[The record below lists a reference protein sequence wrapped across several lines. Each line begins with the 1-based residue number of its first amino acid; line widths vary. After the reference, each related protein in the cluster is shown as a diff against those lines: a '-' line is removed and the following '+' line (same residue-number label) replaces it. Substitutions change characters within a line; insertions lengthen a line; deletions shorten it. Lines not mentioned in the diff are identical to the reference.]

1 MITAMSNMISSLS
14 YYKNYVTEMEPWL
27 PIQENSWLYKVNGIK
42 QTIPT
47 DAINNEA
54 FYNRMNLTNDGKFS
68 KETFDD
74 YADLII
80 TCLTYNSHPLI
91 DAKSYIV
98 NILKKL
104 YNDAQLEA
112 RLEYEKEKTQDNDY
126 K

>member
-1 MITAMSNMISSLS
+1 MISSPS
-14 YYKNYVTEMEPWL
+14 YYKNYVTETEPWQ
-27 PIQENSWLYKVNGIK
+27 PIHEISWLNKVNGIK
-42 QTIPT
+42 QSIPT
-47 DAINNEA
+47 DVINNEA

-80 TCLTYNSHPLI
+80 TYLTYNSHPLI